1 MTASI
6 QVLSGP
12 LDDDQRGE
20 LLFRGDLLVFKG
32 VAPLHE
38 AARIGDAMIREALGP
53 PGAENVEAV
62 PALQRRFQ
70 DDAQMRRLFR
80 SALQEVGV
88 DIARTYWDPLRL
100 RVVPPAEDGAGV
112 QVGRIGF
119 HRDTWS
125 SNVLQQTNWWTTI
138 RTLSADRT
146 IAFYPDYWSRPIEN
160 SSAEWDLDAIRRRRR
175 AGEGEHLPI
184 VPEPREPVDGA
195 SELRVVIE
203 PGDLL
208 CFSGAHLHATVPN
221 VSDRS
226 RCSVELRTVN
236 ADDLERG
243 RGAPD
248 LDGRAPVVPLEW
260 FHSMTDGSVLTSPPP
275 GR

>member
-1 MTASI
+1 MTGSI
-6 QVLSGP
+6 HVLSGP
-12 LDDDQRGE
+12 LDDDGRGE
-20 LLFRGDLLVFKG
+20 LLFGGALLVFKE
-32 VAPLHE
+32 VAPLYE
-38 AARIGDAMIREALGP
+38 AGRIGDAMIREALGP
-53 PGAENVEAV
+53 PGAEDVSAV
-62 PALQRRFQ
+62 PELQSRFR
-70 DDAQMRRLFR
+70 DHAEVRRLFR
-80 SALQEVGV
+80 SALEDVGV
-88 DIARTYWDPLRL
+88 DIERTYWDSLYL
-100 RVVPPAEDGAGV
+100 RVVPPVGDDAEV
-112 QVGRIGF
+112 QVGRIGV

-160 SSAEWDLDAIRRRRR
+160 SSAEWDLDAIRSRRR
-175 AGEGEHLPI
+175 AGEDEQLPI

-195 SELRVVIE
+195 ELRVVIE

-221 VSDRS
+221 VSDRA

-236 ADDLERG
+236 LDDLERG
-243 RGAPD
+243 RGAPN

-260 FHSMTDGSVLTSPPP
+260 FHSMTDGSALTSPPP